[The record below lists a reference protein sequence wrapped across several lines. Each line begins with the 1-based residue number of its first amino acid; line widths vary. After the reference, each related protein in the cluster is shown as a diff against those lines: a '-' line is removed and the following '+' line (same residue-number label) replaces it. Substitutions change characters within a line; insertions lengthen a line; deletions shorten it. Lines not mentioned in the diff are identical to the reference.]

1 MATRPRVTPR
11 AWRILCLASF
21 AALVGIGIIGSVLE
35 QWMTAPSQPVIWLAA
50 GVYGVIFFCFL
61 ISIPPVAVSWFI
73 AAQERIGN
81 AGHPLVAGRWSS
93 TARTSRR
100 PRRLDTVGRR
110 GPDCDP
116 RRHARL
122 DDRALK
128 AWLKAPNCRS
138 PAQGSLLERK
148 AGAGPALMVGESY
161 EMNFTSVTFSLPVA
175 ASRSNITSVLVS
187 LLLLFS

>member
-1 MATRPRVTPR
+1 MTPG

-81 AGHPLVAGRWSS
+81 AGHPLVAG
-93 TARTSRR
+93 
-100 PRRLDTVGRR
+100 L
-110 GPDCDP
+110 
-116 RRHARL
+116 RRHERL
-122 DDRALK
+122 VVRAVWILW
-128 AWLKAPNCRS
+128 A
-138 PAQGSLLERK
+138 
-148 AGAGPALMVGESY
+148 AGALIAIPAAMHDWTTGP
-161 EMNFTSVTFSLPVA
+161 
-175 ASRSNITSVLVS
+175 
-187 LLLLFS
+187 